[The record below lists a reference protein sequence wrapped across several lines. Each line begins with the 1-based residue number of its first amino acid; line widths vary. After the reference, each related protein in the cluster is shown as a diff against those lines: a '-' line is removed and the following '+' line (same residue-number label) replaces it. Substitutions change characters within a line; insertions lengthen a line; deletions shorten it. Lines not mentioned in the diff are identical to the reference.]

1 MNPAL
6 IAVMAAALIGVGIA
20 VGVLG
25 FLPKNESVSKP
36 RRSNGN
42 AQKISRATWIKLGVG
57 AVIGLVAGL
66 LTGWVLLIVLIPAT
80 IVGLPYLLG
89 DGNDAA
95 GIKRLDALEEWTRS
109 LSGVLGAGVS
119 LEQSIVTS
127 QASAPAAIQ
136 SQVNALGARL
146 RSRMG
151 SEEALRRFAD
161 DLGDTTADKI
171 VCALILGA
179 QRRNIGLTHIL
190 EDLAESVAEDVSSR
204 RMVQAERARQTTV
217 IRWVTLVTVVFFGGI
232 LLMGG
237 DYVAPY
243 GTPLGQLILA
253 FLLTAYTGV
262 LVWLRKSNKA
272 EPLPRLLEKVKTA

>member
-25 FLPKNESVSKP
+25 FMPKNGAVSKP

-66 LTGWVLLIVLIPAT
+66 VTGWVLLIVLIPAT

-95 GIKRLDALEEWTRS
+95 GVKRLDALEEWTRS

-119 LEQSIVTS
+119 LEQAIVTS
-127 QASAPAAIQ
+127 QAAAPAAIQ
-136 SQVNALGARL
+136 AQVNALVARL
-146 RSRMG
+146 RSRMS

-217 IRWVTLVTVVFFGGI
+217 IRWVTLVTVIFFGGI

-237 DYVAPY
+237 EYVAPY

-253 FLLTAYTGV
+253 FLLAAYTGV

-272 EPLPRLLEKVKTA
+272 EPLPRLLEKVKAA

>member
-6 IAVMAAALIGVGIA
+6 IAVMAAALVGIGIA

-25 FLPKNESVSKP
+25 FMPKNEAGAKP

-95 GIKRLDALEEWTRS
+95 GVKRLDALEEWTRS

-232 LLMGG
+232 LRMGG